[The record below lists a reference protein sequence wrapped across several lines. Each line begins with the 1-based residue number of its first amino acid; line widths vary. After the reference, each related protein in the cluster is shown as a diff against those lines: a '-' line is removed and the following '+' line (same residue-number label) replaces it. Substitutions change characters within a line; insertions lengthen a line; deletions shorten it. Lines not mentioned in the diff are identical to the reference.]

1 MLLDNLRKTIKDV
14 IRGCKIL
21 LDLFYH
27 QHVYVGDGCVK
38 CKCIEFK
45 RDEGVG
51 KMFLIFSKFSRKGP
65 IDLNA
70 TFDQSPDE
78 ILVLLRKPRK
88 PRFANEFV

>member
-1 MLLDNLRKTIKDV
+1 MSSEVAKFYLIFFTINM
-14 IRGCKIL
+14 
-21 LDLFYH
+21 F
-27 QHVYVGDGCVK
+27 K